1 MGIVDLYYFSE
12 DFILHHELSL
22 YPAAKMN
29 PLPAFLAVC
38 RPAAEHAHK
47 NFNDSI
53 STYTVY
59 RITLSIILL
68 LKEFH
73 ALSP

>member
-47 NFNDSI
+47 NF
-53 STYTVY
+53 
-59 RITLSIILL
+59 
-68 LKEFH
+68 
-73 ALSP
+73 